1 MLSKAMQD
9 SINEQIKNELYS
21 AYLYLSMSAYFQE
34 KNLPGFAAWLRVQ
47 FQEEQVHALKFYDY
61 VLERGGQIALKA
73 LPQPPAEWKT
83 SLEAFQQVLE
93 HEQHVTALIYK
104 LYETALS
111 EKDYAAQIMLQWF
124 INEQVEEEKN
134 ATEIVEQLKLIDTH
148 GTAVLMLDHRLG
160 KRGGEE

>member
-1 MLSKAMQD
+1 MQSKAMQD

-61 VLERGGQIALKA
+61 VLERGGQIALQA
-73 LPQPPAEWKT
+73 IPQPPAEWKT
-83 SLEAFQQVLE
+83 NLEAFQQVLE

-134 ATEIVEQLKLIDTH
+134 ATEIVEQLKLIDAH

-160 KRGGEE
+160 KRGGE